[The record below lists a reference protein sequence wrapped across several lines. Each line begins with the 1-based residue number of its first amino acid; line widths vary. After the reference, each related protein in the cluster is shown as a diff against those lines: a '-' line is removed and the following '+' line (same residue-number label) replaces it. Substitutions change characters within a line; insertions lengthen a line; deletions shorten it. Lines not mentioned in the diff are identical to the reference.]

1 LQVRAHARCHSPHQ
15 DMKIRDFLLRIF
27 RILLAMNSSFP
38 V

>member
-1 LQVRAHARCHSPHQ
+1 MRDATVPHQ

-38 V
+38 L